1 MRCSFVHQPKALGLT
16 VPVNL
21 NQIPKEPLPRAYL
34 ELILV
39 KECVKA
45 VH

>member
-1 MRCSFVHQPKALGLT
+1 MRCSFVHQPEALGLT
-16 VPVNL
+16 VPINL
-21 NQIPKEPLPRAYL
+21 NRIPKELLPYAYL

-39 KECVKA
+39 KECVQA